1 MSWEKIFRLSNS
13 NQCCLEPYKKK
24 CCFTI
29 GNTMAKQN
37 AGIHKG
43 IDPALFWANLFL
55 YLLESKYIQQHF
67 SFGSPRPYR
76 CHGKF
81 RFKDDLCAINDN
93 RIFLIL

>member
-67 SFGSPRPYR
+67 HSDPQ
-76 CHGKF
+76 
-81 RFKDDLCAINDN
+81 DLTGVMVNLDSKMIYAQ
-93 RIFLIL
+93 